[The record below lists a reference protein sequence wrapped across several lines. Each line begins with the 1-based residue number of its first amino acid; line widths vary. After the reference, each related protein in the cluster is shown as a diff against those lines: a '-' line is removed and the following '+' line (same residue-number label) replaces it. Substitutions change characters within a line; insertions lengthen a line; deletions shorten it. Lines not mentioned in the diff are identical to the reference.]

1 MKCDRADLIGGDIVS
16 VEFADHNILILY
28 RRQRSRKGR
37 STTSADGLRL
47 DISCANMQPKGCV
60 IQRSL
65 FMPTPE
71 STTDRIVKQVLLK
84 APVDRVWRA
93 LSDYREFSQWFC
105 VNLDQPF
112 ETGKTNRGQLTYP
125 GYEHLTMEL
134 AVHKMEKE
142 KLFSYHWHPY
152 AVDPSK
158 DYSSEPPT
166 LVEFI
171 LESQD
176 GGTLLTVIES
186 GFDALPTE
194 RRDEAWRMNDGGWT
208 EQVANIET
216 YVNQESRESNPAVS

>member
-1 MKCDRADLIGGDIVS
+1 
-16 VEFADHNILILY
+16 
-28 RRQRSRKGR
+28 
-37 STTSADGLRL
+37 
-47 DISCANMQPKGCV
+47 
-60 IQRSL
+60 
-65 FMPTPE
+65 MPTPE

-142 KLFSYHWHPY
+142 KLFSYHWHPD

>member
-1 MKCDRADLIGGDIVS
+1 
-16 VEFADHNILILY
+16 
-28 RRQRSRKGR
+28 
-37 STTSADGLRL
+37 
-47 DISCANMQPKGCV
+47 
-60 IQRSL
+60 
-65 FMPTPE
+65 MPTPE

-171 LESQD
+171 LEPHN

-186 GFDALPTE
+186 GFDALPAE

-208 EQVANIET
+208 EQVANIEA

>member
-1 MKCDRADLIGGDIVS
+1 
-16 VEFADHNILILY
+16 
-28 RRQRSRKGR
+28 
-37 STTSADGLRL
+37 
-47 DISCANMQPKGCV
+47 
-60 IQRSL
+60 
-65 FMPTPE
+65 MPTPE
-71 STTDRIVKQVLLK
+71 STTDRIVKQVMLK

-171 LESQD
+171 LEPHD
-176 GGTLLTVIES
+176 DGTLLTVIES
-186 GFDALPTE
+186 GFDALPAE

-208 EQVANIET
+208 EQVANIEA